1 MKRTDRKQDPR
12 GTREVKVS
20 SYERGDGTPVREHTR
35 TVSGRKKD
43 ILRDERELDS
53 QAHNLIRDTRKEDY
67 YKSEYDLYDI
77 DRKAGQIQPMVK
89 EAQYSQ
95 EGRTEAEN
103 ARGQARV
110 QKENRKAAAQVARAK
125 KKEIRNYRKEER
137 LKRKAKKR
145 EEKLE
150 SIREKK

>member
-1 MKRTDRKQDPR
+1 MNRTDKKQDPR

-20 SYERGDGTPVREHTR
+20 GYERLDGTPVREHTR

-43 ILRDERELDS
+43 ILRDERELS
-53 QAHNLIRDTRKEDY
+53 GQAHNLIKDTKNDDY

-77 DRKAGQIQPMVK
+77 DRRAGKLQPMVK

-95 EGRTEAEN
+95 ETRVEAEN

-110 QKENRKAAAQVARAK
+110 QKENRKAASRTVRSK

-137 LKRKAKKR
+137 LKRKAKKK
-145 EEKLE
+145 EEKLA
-150 SIREKK
+150 SIKEKK